1 LSFEVQ
7 DSGVRR
13 LGLEVELVGALEW
26 LEGDVDGLRLL
37 TGRGPLTAREGVDWL
52 GESVLDEV
60 DQRLQSGGLVVID
73 AYRSLGRVF
82 PGVRDVV
89 AAESGGAL
97 LQTRHERLCKHCF

>member
-1 LSFEVQ
+1 LGLEIE
-7 DSGVRR
+7 DGGVGR
-13 LGLEVELVGALEW
+13 LGLEIELVGALEW
-26 LEGDVDGLRLL
+26 LECDVDGLRLL
-37 TGRGPLTAREGVDWL
+37 TRGRSLTAREGVDWL

-73 AYRSLGRVF
+73 AYGSLGRVF

-97 LQTRHERLCKHCF
+97 LQA